1 MKDEELWERFKA
13 WAVVG
18 LVEMWTGGEEW
29 KKWRRRVLKEFKWSI
44 QRVKREGKKQRAE
57 ERDSVWI
64 GIRRE
69 WERKRRMKKNQ

>member
-1 MKDEELWERFKA
+1 MKDDKLWEKFKA

-18 LVEMWTGGEEW
+18 LVETWTGGEEW

-57 ERDSVWI
+57 EWDSVWI
-64 GIRRE
+64 GIRRKRK
-69 WERKRRMKKNQ
+69 EREESG

>member
-18 LVEMWTGGEEW
+18 LVETWTGGEEW

-69 WERKRRMKKNQ
+69 RERKRKG